1 MNKLVIALP
10 SKGRLQEQ
18 TLAFL
23 ADCGMAVAQNGGERF
38 YGARMPALEQADIR
52 LMASSEIVAALRD
65 GDIHVGVTGE
75 DVMREADPA
84 LSRIALV
91 KPLGFG
97 KADLVVAAPQSW
109 IDVSTMADLEAVC
122 VEFHARH
129 GRRMRVATKYL
140 TLANAFF
147 ERHGVDDYRLV
158 ESAGATEGAP
168 ASGAAEVIVD
178 ITTTGQTL
186 ADNHLKI
193 LEDGLILQSQAQIAA
208 SRGAR
213 WDEGALASLRRLLDA
228 IEARARAKTTR
239 LLRVP
244 VGAGGPDAILAL
256 AETLDCARA
265 AQSSDADVDLQ
276 CPADRLFEACAALQ
290 AIAGGPIAVSAPDYL
305 FAPSNALFDAFAARV
320 RA

>member
-1 MNKLVIALP
+1 MSALVIALP

-38 YGARMPALEQADIR
+38 YGARIPALADAELR

-109 IDVSTMADLEAVC
+109 IDVATMADLDAVC
-122 VEFHARH
+122 VDFHARH
-129 GRRMRVATKYL
+129 GRRLRVATKYL

-147 ERHGVDDYRLV
+147 EQHGLDDYRLV

-186 ADNHLKI
+186 ADNHLKT
-193 LEDGLILQSQAQIAA
+193 LDDGLILKSQAQIAA

-213 WDEGALASLRRLLDA
+213 WDEEALATFRRLLDA
-228 IEARARAKTTR
+228 IEARARAKSTR
-239 LLRVP
+239 VLRAP
-244 VGAGGPDAILAL
+244 LGAGGPGALLA
-256 AETLDCARA
+256 AARAFDCAQA
-265 AQSSDADVDLQ
+265 GEPGPTSVDLY
-276 CPADRLFEACAALQ
+276 CPAARLFEACAALQ
-290 AIAGGPIAVSAPDYL
+290 AVAGGPIAVSAPDYL
-305 FAPSNALFDAFAARV
+305 FAPTNPLFDAFAARV
-320 RA
+320 HG